1 MKIYPTKKKKLS
13 KYNFFMKDSNK
24 RENNLSHLAI
34 IMDGNGRWSEKKGLP
49 REDGHIGGVKS
60 LRSLLGYIGELE
72 IPYLTVF
79 SFSTDNWKRPKSE
92 ISNLMNLL
100 RKFIQ
105 TDLTELHM
113 NNIKIRIIGNR
124 EGIPSDVVKLIESSE
139 LLTEDNNGLYLQIAF
154 NYSGRDELVN
164 SVKKI
169 GSSIKAGDLD
179 PHNINEDII
188 SNNLFTA
195 GVPDP
200 DLLIRTGSEKRISNF
215 LLWQLAYTEIYF
227 EEALWPDFNKEL
239 LSEAID
245 DFHNRYRRFGRIE
258 ESLKK

>member
-113 NNIKIRIIGNR
+113 NNMKIRIIGNR
-124 EGIPSDVVKLIESSE
+124 EGIPSDVVKLIESSHRS
-139 LLTEDNNGLYLQIAF
+139 QIP
-154 NYSGRDELVN
+154 L
-164 SVKKI
+164 
-169 GSSIKAGDLD
+169 
-179 PHNINEDII
+179 
-188 SNNLFTA
+188 
-195 GVPDP
+195 
-200 DLLIRTGSEKRISNF
+200 
-215 LLWQLAYTEIYF
+215 
-227 EEALWPDFNKEL
+227 
-239 LSEAID
+239 
-245 DFHNRYRRFGRIE
+245 
-258 ESLKK
+258 